1 MCLTTINGQDFSLPV
16 AGNSLFIRRGFFMHD
31 DYKNRLTELS
41 DKLTEVVINEAN
53 PDNWPGA
60 EKPVKQL
67 SKDERGDRYWSKKTR
82 RVR

>member
-1 MCLTTINGQDFSLPV
+1 
-16 AGNSLFIRRGFFMHD
+16 MHD